1 MLRTYSTP
9 TSPRGATAVSVETIS
24 VATQTPPTVRESVL
38 FRSVAIQCGEPCG
51 ELECDKLECDDSN
64 TQTPVLNV
72 PSQSESCTS
81 HAQERDQNNSDQ
93 LRVDSD
99 PHVGQERAAASDLS
113 NISSDPLPSEPN
125 ESAKTD
131 GNSRQETITQPKRTL
146 LIGSS
151 IIKDVSP
158 RGLKDTDV
166 RSHSGAR
173 INNIRHHIA
182 NMDLTPYKRIVFQ
195 VGGND
200 YSSRRSLSEIQEDF
214 CALIQETR
222 EKMNCEAEIFVS
234 GLPPRSDVH
243 VQPVNILLR
252 DICTVRNITFIA
264 QSRYFIDEYGGV
276 DSSLYK
282 KDHLH
287 LNKRGTVRLLV
298 NMDRFV
304 SFLKTNKLE
313 NGYCKHC
320 GEANH
325 TTTACRYD
333 KPLQCLSC
341 KRDGHKQKFCSLY

>member
-1 MLRTYSTP
+1 M
-9 TSPRGATAVSVETIS
+9 G
-24 VATQTPPTVRESVL
+24 
-38 FRSVAIQCGEPCG
+38 
-51 ELECDKLECDDSN
+51 
-64 TQTPVLNV
+64 
-72 PSQSESCTS
+72 
-81 HAQERDQNNSDQ
+81 
-93 LRVDSD
+93 VDSD

-131 GNSRQETITQPKRTL
+131 GCTSRQETIAQPKRTL

-182 NMDLTPYKRIVFQ
+182 NTDLTPYSRIVFQ
-195 VGGND
+195 VCGND
-200 YSSRRSLSEIQEDF
+200 YSSRQSLYEIQEDY

-222 EKMNCEAEIFVS
+222 EKTNWKAEIFVS

-252 DICTVRNITFIA
+252 DICTVRNATFIS
-264 QSRYFIDEYGGV
+264 QSRYFVDDYGEV
-276 DSSLYK
+276 DISLYK
-282 KDHLH
+282 KYHLH
-287 LNKRGTVRLLV
+287 LNNRGTVRLLV

-304 SFLKTNKLE
+304 NFLKTNKME
-313 NGYCKHC
+313 NDYCRHC

>member
-1 MLRTYSTP
+1 MIGDLGVHITELKSLDIRPVTASTP
-9 TSPRGATAVSVETIS
+9 KPGSVRDLIPDTSVQDLSEVVPSAINAVDDREIITLREKLCSLENELIEIRSKLATAVSMETIS
-24 VATQTPPTVRESVL
+24 VATQTPPTVRESEL

-64 TQTPVLNV
+64 TQTPVLKM

-93 LRVDSD
+93 LCVDSD

-113 NISSDPLPSEPN
+113 NISSDTSPSELN

-131 GNSRQETITQPKRTL
+131 GNSRKETITQPKRTL
-146 LIGSS
+146 LVGSS

-166 RSHSGAR
+166 GSHSGAR

-182 NMDLTPYKRIVFQ
+182 NMDLTTYKRILFQ

-200 YSSRRSLSEIQEDF
+200 YSSRRSLSEIQEDY
-214 CALIQETR
+214 CALIQETP
-222 EKMNCEAEIFVS
+222 EKMKCEAEIFVS

-252 DICTVRNITFIA
+252 DICTVRNIDIVL
-264 QSRYFIDEYGGV
+264 Q
-276 DSSLYK
+276 
-282 KDHLH
+282 
-287 LNKRGTVRLLV
+287 RGAR
-298 NMDRFV
+298 
-304 SFLKTNKLE
+304 
-313 NGYCKHC
+313 NG
-320 GEANH
+320 
-325 TTTACRYD
+325 
-333 KPLQCLSC
+333 
-341 KRDGHKQKFCSLY
+341 